1 MAIFKGGDGDNTF
14 SGGAGNDTL
23 IGGDGND
30 NINGLAGDDIL
41 KGGAGNDTLH
51 GGDGNDTLI
60 GGDGNDTVFG
70 DKGTDTARLGAG
82 DDLFV
87 WNPGDGNDTVDGGS
101 GFDTLDFRGKLTGE
115 TFSIDANGSGAIFNR
130 PNPAGTIDLTDVE
143 GIQFEHQGQKTVADN
158 ITINDLTG
166 TSVKQV
172 AIDLGGNGTGDGLVD
187 TVNINGQGISFTDI
201 NNVLKVSGLGSEVTI
216 SNFGANDQLFI
227 NSVLQDLT
235 VADGQTGTTAGNNTG
250 DTSTASDGSHATG
263 LALLGQHMASSFV
276 TAGDGHGA
284 TPIADQPSS
293 HQPSL
298 THPHA

>member
-1 MAIFKGGDGDNTF
+1 MAIIKGGDGDNTF

-30 NINGLAGDDIL
+30 
-41 KGGAGNDTLH
+41 TLH

-60 GGDGNDTVFG
+60 GGDGNDTFFG

-87 WNPGDGNDTVDGGS
+87 WNPGDGNDTVNGGS
-101 GFDTLDFRGKLTGE
+101 GLDTLDFRGKLTGE

-130 PNPAGTIDLTDVE
+130 PDPAGTIDLTDVE
-143 GIQFEHQGQKTVADN
+143 GIQFEHQQGQKTKADN

-227 NSVLQDLT
+227 NGVKQDLT

-250 DTSTASDGSHATG
+250 DTSTASDGSHATR
-263 LALLGQHMASSFV
+263 LALLGQAMGSSFV
-276 TAGDGHGA
+276 TTGDGHGA

-293 HQPSL
+293 HQPLL

>member
-1 MAIFKGGDGDNTF
+1 MAIIKGGDGDNTF

-23 IGGDGND
+23 IGGD
-30 NINGLAGDDIL
+30 
-41 KGGAGNDTLH
+41 GNDTLH

-87 WNPGDGNDTVDGGS
+87 WNPGDGNDTVNGGS
-101 GFDTLDFRGKLTGE
+101 GLDTLDFRGKLTGE

-130 PNPAGTIDLTDVE
+130 PDPAGTIDLTDVE
-143 GIQFEHQGQKTVADN
+143 GIQFEHQQGQKTKADN

-227 NSVLQDLT
+227 NGVKQDLT

-250 DTSTASDGSHATG
+250 DTSTASDGSHATR
-263 LALLGQHMASSFV
+263 LALLGQAMGSSFV
-276 TAGDGHGA
+276 TTGDGHGA

-293 HQPSL
+293 HQPLL